1 MSSFSH
7 YIDTRGLADYSIRY
21 KAKGLKRFSSLLG
34 SLCFKMLSNFLVTCL
49 IDFAVSYVPF
59 SLLFY
64 YLNISFRLTGS
75 SPKESLTP

>member
-7 YIDTRGLADYSIRY
+7 YIDNRGLKGYSIRHSE
-21 KAKGLKRFSSLLG
+21 KGLKRFSSSFG
-34 SLCFKMLSNFLVTCL
+34 FKMLGNFLATCL
-49 IDFAVSYVPF
+49 IDFAVSYAPF

-75 SPKESLTP
+75 SAKESLTP